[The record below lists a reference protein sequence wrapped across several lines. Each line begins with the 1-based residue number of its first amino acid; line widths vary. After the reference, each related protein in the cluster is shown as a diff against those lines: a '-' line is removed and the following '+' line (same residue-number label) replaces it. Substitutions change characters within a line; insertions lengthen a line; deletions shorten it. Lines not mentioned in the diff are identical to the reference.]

1 MEPRYAFG
9 KNWKQFLATVDE
21 ESVRASVASMV
32 DLFGMDS
39 LAGRSFLDVGCG
51 SGLSS
56 LAALHLGADRVRS
69 FDYDLDSVEATR
81 ELRSRAGSPEHW
93 EVSRGDVLDRGF
105 LAELGRFDIVYAW
118 GVLHHTGSM
127 WDAIRKAASLVEPG
141 GLFMIGI
148 YNKKSPYS
156 EWSRALKRVY
166 ARGGPLVR
174 GAIKAAYLSATRLYR
189 LLRGAPRQPAG
200 DCYKQKRG
208 MDYWRD
214 LDDWLGGYPFE
225 FASPDEIVGFVEP
238 LGFERVKASTGTS
251 VARVN
256 EFVFRRA
263 SG

>member
-1 MEPRYAFG
+1 VEPRYAFG

-32 DLFGMDS
+32 ELFGMDS
-39 LAGRSFLDVGCG
+39 FAGRSFLDVGCG

-56 LAALHLGADRVRS
+56 LAALQLGADRVRS
-69 FDYDLDSVEATR
+69 FDYDVDSVEATQ
-81 ELRSRAGSPEHW
+81 ELRSRTGSPAHW
-93 EVSRGDVLDRGF
+93 EVSRGDVLDRRF

-127 WDAIRKAASLVEPG
+127 WDAIRNAASLVEPG

-156 EWSRALKRVY
+156 EWSRLMKRVY

-174 GAIKAAYLSATRLYR
+174 APIRIAYLAAMRLYQR
-189 LLRGAPRQPAG
+189 VRGAPGPAAG
-200 DCYKQKRG
+200 GYKQKRG

-225 FASPDEIVGFVEP
+225 FASPDEIVAFVEP
-238 LGFERVKASTGTS
+238 LGFELVKASTGTS

-256 EFVFRRA
+256 EFLFRRA
-263 SG
+263 GG